1 MKDIVISRHAMT
13 RMTQYDVSEEEI
25 REVLETGNPFHV
37 EGDRMAKEL
46 VLVSGY
52 RWRGRDYPHREVSVI
67 YVEEGTVTTVVTV
80 WARYGVWE
88 VVS

>member
-1 MKDIVISRHAMT
+1 MRDIVISRHAMI

-52 RWRGRDYPHREVSVI
+52 RWRGRDYPHK
-67 YVEEGTVTTVVTV
+67 EEGTVTTVVTV

-88 VVS
+88 VAS